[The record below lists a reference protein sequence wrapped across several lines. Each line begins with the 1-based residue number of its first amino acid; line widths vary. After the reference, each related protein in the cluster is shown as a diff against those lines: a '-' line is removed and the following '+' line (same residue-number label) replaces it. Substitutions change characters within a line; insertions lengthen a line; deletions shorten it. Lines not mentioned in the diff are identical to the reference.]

1 MIAVEQ
7 IDDLILCCWGF
18 ECGGD
23 TTRNVGTAD
32 VESIASRELRSDLS
46 AGGQIREPTGA
57 QSPLERQNITES
69 NPLAR
74 SLAYSVERESPL
86 SVVNPIWL
94 LAMMW
99 SVPPVEYP
107 RSRARLSVSA
117 TTPWPMNDASP

>member
-18 ECGGD
+18 ECSGD

-57 QSPLERQNITES
+57 QNGVGNRTRDQSIVGDLFGNHVVAHGRG
-69 NPLAR
+69 R
-74 SLAYSVERESPL
+74 SQRGLGTCRTDHYK
-86 SVVNPIWL
+86 VVGC
-94 LAMMW
+94 
-99 SVPPVEYP
+99 
-107 RSRARLSVSA
+107 
-117 TTPWPMNDASP
+117 